1 MRRGKALL
9 RRNVLICL
17 AGLAGSLL
25 AASSASAAAPVVRS
39 VERLVPIRQGDV
51 IVSTLPCPS
60 GMAALGGGVISQ
72 PTGSTLRGSMPSSVS
87 RWRFRFGG
95 YTGARKRNARVVL
108 RCAALDLPG
117 NDTTTLRTAFP
128 TDRVTVRALSTA
140 TTTLTC
146 PRGYL
151 PTAWGFERRPPGS
164 SSPLG
169 PEETQVFRA
178 LAGGRAFQMGLE
190 NLGGADESVRVRAR
204 CVQQRTRTR
213 EGLVHSFRIR
223 KLTYRDRVRQGVD
236 VEHHACPRGYFG
248 LGTGHQVDASDDI
261 LFRGSFLRRAR
272 SGRWSFENTLDTGD
286 LVRTQLLC
294 LNRGTSFHR

>member
-1 MRRGKALL
+1 MRRYVPFA
-9 RRNVLICL
+9 L
-17 AGLAGSLL
+17 AGLAGLL
-25 AASSASAAAPVVRS
+25 MAATPASAAAPIVRS

-51 IVSTLPCPS
+51 VVTTLPCPS

-72 PTGSTLRGSMPSSVS
+72 PTGSVLRGSIPSSVS

-95 YTGARKRNARVVL
+95 YEGARQRFARVAL
-108 RCAALDLPG
+108 RCVALDLRG
-117 NDTTTLRTAFP
+117 DTTILRTATS
-128 TDRVTVRALSTA
+128 TDRVTVGALNTA
-140 TTTLTC
+140 STTLTC
-146 PRGYL
+146 PRGFL

-169 PEETQVFRA
+169 PEETQIYRA
-178 LAGGRAFQMGLE
+178 LASGRTFDIGIE

-223 KLTYRDRVRQGVD
+223 NLTYRDRVRQGRD
-236 VEHHACPRGYFG
+236 VEHHPCARGFFG
-248 LGTGHQVDASDDI
+248 LGTGHAVDALDDI
-261 LFRGSFLRRAR
+261 LFRVSFLRHAR
-272 SGRWSFENTLDTGD
+272 SGRWVFDNSSGTGD

-294 LNRGTSFHR
+294 LNRGTNFRR